1 MHMNAHRMHHKWT
14 GHLEPLHAGA
24 RPGNNAQQQL
34 PGVVAPVGD
43 ADLQGAA
50 AWPVMATTL
59 PNLMADDSLNMA
71 TTLCFEVRNAS

>member
-1 MHMNAHRMHHKWT
+1 MRHTWT

-24 RPGNNAQQQL
+24 RPGDDAQQQL

-50 AWPVMATTL
+50 AWQHRGSQMATTL

-71 TTLCFEVRNAS
+71 TTLCFELVRNAS